1 MSIEQNKASA
11 RRLTEE
17 AWSGNFTVLD
27 DVVAP
32 GFVGHQPGGGT
43 IAGRA
48 AYKEFVAN
56 FHKGLPDFRVTVED
70 QIAEGDRVATRWSAV
85 GTHLGTY
92 LGRAPTGKEIL
103 ITGTST
109 ARFVD
114 GKHVEHWSNWDAPG
128 LPQQC
133 GIFPRWSR
141 RTKQRRGRGHAR
153 DATDV
158 GQRPPSRS
166 RVCDGQPGLGRSWQ
180 DAL

>member
-1 MSIEQNKASA
+1 MSIEQDKASA

-17 AWSGNFTVLD
+17 AWSGNITVLD

-32 GFVGHQPGGGT
+32 DFVGHQPGGGT

-70 QIAEGDRVATRWSAV
+70 QIAEGDRVVTRWSAR

-103 ITGTST
+103 ITGTTT

-114 GKHVEHWSNWDAPG
+114 GKHVEHWSNWDALG
-128 LPQQC
+128 LLQQC
-133 GIFPRWSR
+133 GVVPPLESSHQADAQGTGRA
-141 RTKQRRGRGHAR
+141 RGTSDPGRA
-153 DATDV
+153 ATE
-158 GQRPPSRS
+158 PE
-166 RVCDGQPGLGRSWQ
+166 
-180 DAL
+180 